1 MKDGVIAD
9 FEVTEAMLRYFISK
23 VHNQRRLVRP
33 RIMICVPTGI
43 TQVEKRAVK
52 ESAQSAGAAVRYS

>member
-1 MKDGVIAD
+1 MVRYGVIAD

-33 RIMICVPTGI
+33 G
-43 TQVEKRAVK
+43 
-52 ESAQSAGAAVRYS
+52 S